1 MFMGG
6 TTDENQ
12 EKSAGLRAD
21 WTACSAMVPLCA
33 IAMEKGATSIK
44 CKV

>member
-6 TTDENQ
+6 TIDENQ
-12 EKSAGLRAD
+12 EKSEGLRAD
-21 WTACSAMVPLCA
+21 WNACSAMMSLCA
-33 IAMEKGATSIK
+33 TAVEKGATSIK